1 MPVGFCDHTEDLFGA
16 APRGVDATH
25 RERGVSV
32 GHLVRDGFDQCVP
45 LRRWLVPGGQPTAAF
60 VVTADEVVRDGS
72 REPVRQRDAEPS
84 PHGLVGGEAPG
95 EVALDD
101 HGDAGVEVALD
112 FLGRG
117 EQRGEVEAHSRVD
130 VGPLVHGRPEGLV
143 QGGHGGDEDG
153 LAGGSEHRGDG
164 RLAGAP

>member
-1 MPVGFCDHTEDLFGA
+1 MTVGFCDHKEDLFGA
-16 APRGVDATH
+16 APRGVDAAH
-25 RERGVSV
+25 RERGVGV
-32 GHLVRDGFDQCVP
+32 GDLVRDGFDQCVP
-45 LRRWLVPGGQPTAAF
+45 LRRWLVPGGQATAAF
-60 VVTADEVVRDGS
+60 VVAADEVVREGC

-101 HGDAGVEVALD
+101 YGDAGVEVALD

-130 VGPLVHGRPEGLV
+130 VGALVHGCPKGLV

-153 LAGGSEHRGDG
+153 LSGGGKHRGDG